1 MEKKPLIIIGNE
13 KVFKSDSSFYCDRYD
28 EKSIPEGLSK
38 YNEIYYIARSLNK
51 KGDHK
56 VNLKNIKVSKN
67 IFLFIY
73 SIIKTFK
80 ISDASYLLIS
90 ITPYTFFSFFI
101 LFIFRKKI
109 FVYLRSSGHEEYK
122 YILGSWA
129 VGIYHFM
136 YKIVTSKSNVIVCDY
151 RLHDKNKSH
160 LVLPSKLDSQWMK
173 DQKVV
178 SIDEIKFLYVGR
190 INPEKGIIEFFK
202 MFDELKLNARLSV
215 VSKIKNLKDINKNIE
230 FLGHGF
236 DVKSLIKIYDDH
248 NITILP
254 SFTEGH
260 PHIVDESLS
269 RKRPVIIF
277 EEIAHIVKD
286 KKGIFVSKRNI
297 DSFSKTVKY
306 VMQNYKD
313 IQKEIEKNKLPTQ
326 EDFFKKISNIISI
339 NVT

>member
-1 MEKKPLIIIGNE
+1 MKKKPLVIIGNE
-13 KVFKSDSSFYCDRYD
+13 KVSKNDSNFYCDQYD

-38 YNEIYYIARSLNK
+38 YNEIYYIAKSLNK
-51 KGDHK
+51 KGEHK
-56 VNLKNIKVSKN
+56 INLENIKVSKN
-67 IFLFIY
+67 IFSFIY

-80 ISDASYLLIS
+80 ISKANYLLIS
-90 ITPYTFFSFFI
+90 INPYTFFSFFV
-101 LFIFRKKI
+101 LFVFRKKI

-129 VGIYHFM
+129 VVIYHFM
-136 YKIVTSKSNVIVCDY
+136 YKIVTSKSIVIVCDH

-160 LVLPSKLDSQWMK
+160 LVLPSKLDNQWMK
-173 DQKVV
+173 DKKEI
-178 SIDEIKFLYVGR
+178 SNDEIKFLYVGR
-190 INPEKGIIEFFK
+190 INPEKGIVEFFK
-202 MFDELKLNARLSV
+202 MFDQLKLDAKLSV
-215 VSKIKNLKDINKNIE
+215 VSKIKNLKDVNKNIK

-260 PHIVDESLS
+260 PHVVDESLS

-286 KKGIFVSKRNI
+286 KKGIFVSKRNV

-306 VMQNYKD
+306 VMQNYQD
-313 IQKEIEKNKLPTQ
+313 IQKEIEKNKLPTN
-326 EDFFKKISNIISI
+326 EDFILQMSDILNL
-339 NVT
+339 N